1 MRTIGIISHV
11 YNGESVIF
19 SLERLLNTPF
29 YFQKILPINTK
40 VVFEYN
46 SDSVYISSILK
57 LGKSIYDKSDDD
69 ELLTMLY
76 DLKEINIDCISENDP
91 FDRKNL
97 EELFVCTIDPDGS
110 KDLDDALSIKNDILY
125 IHIADV
131 LSYFV
136 DNMDILINTI
146 FPRAN
151 TIYFRNSNIPM
162 IGRNLSDDKISLIP
176 GSVKRAIT
184 LEFDINTLE
193 LKNVYPSSISN
204 NCKLTYQNVD
214 SILNGKLHKNQDIN
228 SLISG
233 LKSVYDKLKT
243 KTKIHI
249 NISSVSHQIIEE
261 IMILAN
267 QSIAKKLNNTVYRFH
282 NQPYP
287 NKAGYLQRFIGCQT
301 GQFINLDIN
310 EISQS
315 LDTVPQRK
323 TVNYLVKHM
332 MSKAIYTQENKSHWA
347 LNLSHYS
354 HFTSP
359 IRRAADII
367 VHMNLLL
374 ENSSIDCSKYIDKLN
389 EGEELQKS
397 IESILD
403 ELTMRRS
410 LEKSKFFSG
419 CIIKVLPNEVEYYI
433 PELDITQIFHI
444 SECSC
449 GEFLTYFKDSG
460 GKLSSQNYDYYLG
473 KCNNLYLE
481 SFNIASGKKVF
492 KIIDDN
498 LDNKLL

>member
-1 MRTIGIISHV
+1 MRTIGIVSHI

-40 VVFEYN
+40 VVFEYY
-46 SDSVYISSILK
+46 SDNVYVSSIIK
-57 LGKSIYDKSDDD
+57 LGKSIYDSSDDD
-69 ELLTMLY
+69 ELLAMLY
-76 DLKEINIDCISENDP
+76 DLKEINIDNISDNDP
-91 FDRKNL
+91 FNRKNL
-97 EELFVCTIDPDGS
+97 KDLFVCTIDPEGS

-136 DNMDILINTI
+136 DNMDTLTNIV

-162 IGRNLSDDKISLIP
+162 ISRNLSDDKISLVP
-176 GSVKRAIT
+176 GSIKRAIT
-184 LEFDINTLE
+184 LEFDINTLQ
-193 LKNVYPSSISN
+193 LKDVYPSSISN
-204 NCKLTYQNVD
+204 DFKLSYQNVD
-214 SILNGKLHKNQDIN
+214 SILDGKLHKNKEVN
-228 SLISG
+228 SLITG
-233 LKSVYDKLKT
+233 LKTVYDKLKS

-249 NISSVSHQIIEE
+249 NISSISHKIIEE
-261 IMILAN
+261 VMILAN
-267 QSIAKKLNNTVYRFH
+267 ESIAKRLNKTVYRFH
-282 NQPYP
+282 NHPYP

-301 GQFINLDIN
+301 GKFINLDIN

-332 MSKAIYTQENKSHWA
+332 MSKAIYTQEYKSHWA
-347 LNLSHYS
+347 LNLTEYS

-359 IRRAADII
+359 IRRAADIM
-367 VHMNLLL
+367 VHMDLLL
-374 ENSSIDCSKYIDKLN
+374 ENSSIDYSKYIDKLN

-403 ELTMRRS
+403 ELTMRRN
-410 LEKSKFFSG
+410 LRKSKFFSG
-419 CIIKVLPNEVEYYI
+419 CIIKVLPHEIEYYI

-444 SECSC
+444 SECSS
-449 GEFLTYFKDSG
+449 GEFLTYDRDNG
-460 GKLSSQNYDYYLG
+460 GKLSSDNYNYYLG

-481 SFNIASGKKVF
+481 SFNIASGKVIF

>member
-1 MRTIGIISHV
+1 MRTIGIVSHI

-19 SLERLLNTPF
+19 SLERLLSTPF

-46 SDSVYISSILK
+46 SNNVYISSILK
-57 LGKSIYDKSDDD
+57 LGKHVYDSSDDD

-76 DLKEINIDCISENDP
+76 DLKEINIDNISENDP
-91 FDRKNL
+91 FNRRCLKD
-97 EELFVCTIDPDGS
+97 LFVCTIDPEGS
-110 KDLDDALSIKNDILY
+110 KDLDDALSIKNNILY

-136 DNMDILINTI
+136 DNIDVLTDIV

-151 TIYFRNSNIPM
+151 TIYCRNSNIPM
-162 IGRNLSDDKISLIP
+162 IGRNLADDKISLIP
-176 GSVKRAIT
+176 GSIKRAIT
-184 LEFDINTLE
+184 LEFDINS
-193 LKNVYPSSISN
+193 LKLLDVYPSAISN
-204 NCKLTYQNVD
+204 DCKLTYQNVD
-214 SILNGKLHKNQDIN
+214 SILNGKLHKNEDVN
-228 SLISG
+228 NLISG
-233 LKSVYDKLKT
+233 LKLVYDKLKT

-267 QSIAKKLNNTVYRFH
+267 ESIAKRLNKTVYRFH
-282 NQPYP
+282 NQPYI

-301 GQFINLDIN
+301 GKFIKLDIDD
-310 EISQS
+310 ISQS

-332 MSKAIYTQENKSHWA
+332 MSKAIYTQDNKSHWA
-347 LNLSHYS
+347 LNLTHYS

-359 IRRAADII
+359 IRRAADIM
-367 VHMNLLL
+367 VHMDLLL
-374 ENSSIDCSKYIDKLN
+374 ENSSIDYSKYIDKLN

-410 LEKSKFFSG
+410 LRTSKFFNG
-419 CIIKVLPNEVEYYI
+419 CVIKVLPHEVEYYI
-433 PELDITQIFHI
+433 PELEITQTFHI
-444 SECSC
+444 SECSG
-449 GEFLTYFKDSG
+449 GEFLTYNKDNG
-460 GKLSSQNYDYYLG
+460 GKLSSENYNYSLG